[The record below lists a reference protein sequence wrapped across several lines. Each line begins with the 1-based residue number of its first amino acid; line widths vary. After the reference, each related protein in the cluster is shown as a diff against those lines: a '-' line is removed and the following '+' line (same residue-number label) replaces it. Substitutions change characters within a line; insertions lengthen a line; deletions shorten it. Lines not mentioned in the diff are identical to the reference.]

1 MCLAGGKEILSVAC
15 SSHSPNPPFRST
27 GASEETEGIQVTA
40 GEDAYI
46 GVTYGRIIDNH
57 SSSDDCVARAYVL
70 GYQSF
75 TVSAR

>member
-15 SSHSPNPPFRST
+15 SCYSPDPPFRST

-46 GVTYGRIIDNH
+46 GVTRGRI
-57 SSSDDCVARAYVL
+57 VE
-70 GYQSF
+70 
-75 TVSAR
+75 

>member
-15 SSHSPNPPFRST
+15 SSHSPDPPFRST

-46 GVTYGRIIDNH
+46 GVTHGRIIDNH
-57 SSSDDCVARAYVL
+57 SSSDDRVVRACVLR
-70 GYQSF
+70 YQFF
-75 TVSAR
+75 TVSVR